1 MVESRSSNHTKF
13 VLLDANIVAGYYLP
27 ESLDWIRA
35 KDRITNIIDAVR
47 KHGAPEI
54 CIYIPEPCIAEV
66 RAVFDRYRFA
76 TWDRKVRKKLPH
88 RIDGKR
94 YEKIQNQFMADL
106 HTGPLLQSVP
116 LNMYHISAAKLISS
130 VDANYEYYRH
140 RKNSKKMQKKM
151 MGAAD
156 HTIIGIGIYLS
167 RIHRRDN
174 FAILTADHRLA
185 DILTRAISISRRAIK
200 KLGLDNSAQELG
212 IEFKPH
218 IYPRVINLAKASKK
232 ELQDFFG
239 LWPLPVKPVVKESI
253 TKLNL
258 KDCRILAKLRQKSRV
273 PRDRLPYTESFEK
286 ICREFERIKGQV
298 VDRNTAWSGI
308 LRIEKKG
315 TKRKSI

>member
-1 MVESRSSNHTKF
+1 MVDSTLPNHTKF

-35 KDRITNIIDAVR
+35 KDRITNIIDAIR

-66 RAVFDRYRFA
+66 LAVFDRYRFA
-76 TWDRKVRKKLPH
+76 TWDRKVIKRLPH

-94 YEKIQNQFMADL
+94 YKKIQNQFTDDL

-116 LNMYHISAAKLISS
+116 LNMYHILAAKLISS

-140 RKNSKKMQKKM
+140 RRNSKKIQKKM

-167 RIHRRDN
+167 RIHGRDN

-185 DILTRAISISRRAIK
+185 DILTRAISISSGTTK
-200 KLGLDNSAQELG
+200 KLGLDNLAQKLG
-212 IEFKPH
+212 MKFKPQ

-239 LWPLPVKPVVKESI
+239 LWPLPIKPVIKKPIKALSSSDC
-253 TKLNL
+253 KLL
-258 KDCRILAKLRQKSRV
+258 VKLRKKSRV
-273 PRDRLPYTESFEK
+273 PRDRLPYTKSFEK
-286 ICREFERIKGQV
+286 ICREFERIKGQIV
-298 VDRNTAWSGI
+298 NRNAAWLGI
-308 LRIEKKG
+308 GRIEKKG
-315 TKRKSI
+315 AKRKNT